1 MFRPKHSL
9 AAAVAAASSLMLL
22 LSSCGNATETGSST
36 TDFGD
41 PVAGGVGRV
50 IQVTEPRSLD
60 PAGLGNVWAT
70 QPLLGNA
77 LYGTLMINKPD
88 SLDIEYK
95 MAEDFSTTDGGSTYT
110 MKLRPGL
117 MFTDGTPL
125 DAAAVKFNWERMR
138 DPALGAGASKV
149 SPQIAGTEVI
159 DPTTLKVTMVQP
171 NSHYAQAVVTSAL
184 NWIAS
189 PTALQKGKQEF
200 DKAPVGAGPFT
211 LTSWT
216 RQDEMTLTKN
226 PGYWDAPKPYLDT
239 LTIQFVP
246 DAAQR
251 YNAVLSSAV
260 DLASESNAANL
271 QKAEDSGL
279 RNELV
284 DTGGGYYMA
293 MNTRR
298 APFDDE
304 RARKAVSL
312 ALDLDTINTVVYN
325 GAGVV
330 PTTLFPEVSPFYS
343 DIPLTE
349 NNKDEAQALFDE
361 LAAEGK
367 PVAFDFTSFSTTEN
381 KQTGEAV
388 QAQLSAFDNVKVGIN
403 ALDSSA
409 IGSVVAGREFQ
420 MVVTSAN
427 VLDPD
432 TELWTSFHSQS
443 KGNMSG
449 ISDPQLDAALD
460 AGRVGTTVEE
470 RKAAYDTAQERIAEV
485 VPGVF
490 FVRSTPSVIAGDN
503 VQGIV
508 MYGLGSPLPEEMWLT
523 D

>member
-1 MFRPKHSL
+1 MIRQRRLLTAAL
-9 AAAVAAASSLMLL
+9 AAVCSATLL
-22 LSSCGNATETGSST
+22 LTGCGSPSSPGGSSA
-36 TDFGD
+36 DVGE
-41 PVAGGVGRV
+41 PVAGGAGRI
-50 IQVTEPRSLD
+50 IQVSEPRTLD
-60 PAGLGNVWAT
+60 PATLGNVWAT
-70 QPLLGNA
+70 QPELGNA

-95 MAEDFSTTDGGSTYT
+95 MAEDFSTTDGGSSYT

-125 DAAAVKFNWERMR
+125 DAEAVKFNWERMR
-138 DPALGAGASKV
+138 DPSLGSGASKV
-149 SPQIAGTEVI
+149 SPQIAATEVI
-159 DPTTLKVTMVQP
+159 DPTTLKVTMVEP
-171 NSHYAQAVVTSAL
+171 NSHFAQAVVTSAL
-184 NWIAS
+184 NWVAS
-189 PTALQKGKQEF
+189 PTALEKGKQAF
-200 DKAPVGAGPFT
+200 DQAPVGAGPFT
-211 LTSWT
+211 LTEWS
-216 RQDEMTLTKN
+216 RQDKMTLAKN

-246 DAAQR
+246 DSAQR
-251 YNAVLSSAV
+251 YNAVMSGAV

-271 QKAEDSGL
+271 DKADGAGLKAE
-279 RNELV
+279 LV
-284 DTGGGYYMA
+284 ETGGGYYMA

-298 APFDDE
+298 APFDDV

-312 ALDLDTINTVVYN
+312 ALDLDNLNSVVYA

-330 PTTLFPEVSPFYS
+330 PTTLFPEGSPFYS
-343 DIPLTE
+343 DIPLAE
-349 NNKDEAQALFDE
+349 NNKAEAQALFDE

-367 PVAFDFTSFSTTEN
+367 PVSFDFTSFSTTEN

-388 QAQLSAFDNVKVGIN
+388 QAQLSAYDNVKVGIT

-409 IGSVVAGREFQ
+409 IGSVVAGRDFQ

-432 TELWTSFHSQS
+432 TELWTSFHSES

-449 ISDPQLDAALD
+449 IDDPALDEALD

-470 RKAAYDTAQERIAEV
+470 RKAAYDIVQERIADIA
-485 VPGVF
+485 PGVF
-490 FVRSTPSVIAGDN
+490 FVRSTPSVIAGTN
-503 VQGIV
+503 VQGID

-523 D
+523 N